1 MHETN
6 KNNEIFTIC
15 TNVNDINNTRQTIND
30 IYNFFYDND
39 IYNYFY
45 YSMDTLKELKIYNVI
60 PTSHSHNNFYNKEK
74 Y

>member
-45 YSMDTLKELKIYNVI
+45 YSMDTLKELKI
-60 PTSHSHNNFYNKEK
+60 E
-74 Y
+74 